1 MIPKFIN
8 ITEKQLVLFDM
19 DGVLA
24 EYVAGEE
31 INIINEVPNTYL
43 NKRPIQS
50 IIKVA

>member
-24 EYVAGEE
+24 EYVAA
-31 INIINEVPNTYL
+31 
-43 NKRPIQS
+43 K
-50 IIKVA
+50 K